1 MKSLPHWHPI
11 NQIVLLHKC
20 HLFCSCSP
28 SRDLK
33 PRTSRFYARMGWTQK
48 QNHAPQATILSAL
61 LVRCISGFGILP
73 IQSQYPN
80 KLARIRA
87 LLLHFGPVLR
97 QGTLATCAHYTCVTC
112 QSHHCHEPS
121 FLAACVHMWLC
132 FEQRCTGSACVLVKG
147 SEHGPIHCSF

>member
-1 MKSLPHWHPI
+1 MVRSNRGALSQSMKLFSCTMSL
-11 NQIVLLHKC
+11 V
-20 HLFCSCSP
+20 
-28 SRDLK
+28 DLK
-33 PRTSRFYARMGWTQK
+33 PRTSRFYAKNGWTQK

-87 LLLHFGPVLR
+87 LPLHFGPVLR
-97 QGTLATCAHYTCVTC
+97 QGTLATCALTNHN
-112 QSHHCHEPS
+112 
-121 FLAACVHMWLC
+121 AACVHVAVLRAALHWVCLC
-132 FEQRCTGSACVLVKG
+132 EVMKLVVKG